1 MRWWGFSKH
10 SHLHETGTC
19 VDVSTIWRLLKVSN
33 FTRWKMVTVW
43 SDLLGARYLNVFY
56 MAIMRCW
63 CLLMTQE
70 QIQGI
75 GQEGSLRKSLQFP
88 RNSSYMPNSPK
99 ILTEKC
105 IYYAVHVFL
114 IMVVVTDELHH
125 KINLVKHTDCN
136 ESEWEAFYNSSTKFV
151 PCLWEYHKYHKHHKH
166 CRQDGTTNSSW
177 HTSCMSN
184 NYLHVNWESLTATL
198 LLALTRGAH

>member
-10 SHLHETGTC
+10 SYLHETGTC
-19 VDVSTIWRLLKVSN
+19 VDVSTIWRLLQVSN
-33 FTRWKMVTVW
+33 FTRWKMVMVW
-43 SDLLGARYLNVFY
+43 SDLLGAKYLNVFY
-56 MAIMRCW
+56 MVIRRWWVFIDDTGADTRNW
-63 CLLMTQE
+63 PRRFRK
-70 QIQGI
+70 
-75 GQEGSLRKSLQFP
+75 SLRKSLQFP

-99 ILTEKC
+99 ILAEKW

-114 IMVVVTDELHH
+114 IMVVVTHELHH

-151 PCLWEYHKYHKHHKH
+151 PRFWEYHKCHKHHKH

-184 NYLHVNWESLTATL
+184 NYLHVNCET
-198 LLALTRGAH
+198 